1 MRTLEVR
8 VAEEADRGRFNAHIA
23 QIGGDLLQSFEWGE
37 IKGRTGW
44 EPLRLMVWD
53 KDQVRASISILQ
65 RELPLLKSPI
75 FYAPRGP
82 VMDFTDA
89 AALDCLL
96 HRVRELARE
105 RGAVMLKIDPPV
117 PKFRGDVAA
126 ILSSRGF
133 RHVDKGLAFDG
144 VQPRFVMQLDLS
156 PSEEEILAG
165 MKGKTRYNIRY
176 AERKGVR
183 IKENCT
189 RRDLA
194 VFYQILLETA
204 QRDNFTVRAYPY
216 FELLWDHLVHRGMG
230 KLFMASYQG
239 EYLAGAFLFR
249 LGPIAWYVYGASSN
263 RHRNLMPNYL
273 IQWAMIKWAKRQGC
287 RIYDFRGVSG
297 DLDPES
303 PLYGLYRFKTGF
315 GASLVEYL
323 GEYDLPFRPGL
334 YRLWRKSEPWHK
346 SILKWKESLG
356 SFLKRG
362 D

>member
-1 MRTLEVR
+1 MEVK
-8 VAEEADRGRFNAHIA
+8 VVEERERARFNAHIA
-23 QIGGDLLQSFEWGE
+23 RLGGDLLQSYEWGE
-37 IKGRTGW
+37 IKGQTGW
-44 EPLRLMVWD
+44 EPLRLIAFD
-53 KDQVRASISILQ
+53 KDQVKAALSILQ
-65 RELPLLKSPI
+65 RQLPLLNSPI

-82 VMDFTDA
+82 VMDFTDT

-96 HRVRELARE
+96 GRVEELARA

-117 PKFRGDVAA
+117 PKSRQDVAK

-133 RHVDKGLAFDG
+133 HHVEKGLAFDG
-144 VQPRFVMQLDLS
+144 VQPRFVMQLDIS
-156 PSEEEILAG
+156 PSEGAILTE

-176 AERKGVR
+176 GERKGVR

-194 VFYQILLETA
+194 IFYQILLETA
-204 QRDNFTVRAYPY
+204 QRDNFTVRSYPY
-216 FELLWDHLVHRGMG
+216 FELLWDHLVPKGMG

-263 RHRNLMPNYL
+263 QQRNLMPNYL
-273 IQWAMIKWAKRQGC
+273 LQWAMIKWAKRNGC

-297 DLDPES
+297 DLDPDS

-315 GASLVEYL
+315 SASLVEYL
-323 GEYDLPFRPGL
+323 GEYDLPYRPVVYG
-334 YRLWRKSEPWHK
+334 LWRRSEPWHK
-346 SILKWKESLG
+346 SILKWKDSLG

-362 D
+362 E